1 MCMAEMFLDSLVL
14 QEDKNIIYRSP
25 SKYSID
31 FENFLLKIEKVL
43 SETALSDV
51 LSSISLHNF
60 NVRSSVQW
68 TKDKITVDFFF

>member
-1 MCMAEMFLDSLVL
+1 MCMAETFLDSLVL

-60 NVRSSVQW
+60 NVRSSVQ
-68 TKDKITVDFFF
+68 